1 MATPSDLLTQ
11 NYEVV
16 KLKTGSEIVGMV
28 RETSEGIDV
37 TLPMICHLSVQ
48 QPINQTLATF
58 YPYAPL
64 SEDPIIKIPFDQVL
78 HRSNMNSQ
86 FIPFYDEASAKW
98 LKMVEDKNI
107 PLTNDI
113 HASKDYM
120 RKAVDQI
127 LKNVRDEDLYD
138 EFYEEALEDE
148 FENAVP
154 PTDKK
159 KIH

>member
-1 MATPSDLLTQ
+1 
-11 NYEVV
+11 
-16 KLKTGSEIVGMV
+16 
-28 RETSEGIDV
+28 
-37 TLPMICHLSVQ
+37 
-48 QPINQTLATF
+48 
-58 YPYAPL
+58 
-64 SEDPIIKIPFDQVL
+64 
-78 HRSNMNSQ
+78 
-86 FIPFYDEASAKW
+86 
-98 LKMVEDKNI
+98 MVEDKNI